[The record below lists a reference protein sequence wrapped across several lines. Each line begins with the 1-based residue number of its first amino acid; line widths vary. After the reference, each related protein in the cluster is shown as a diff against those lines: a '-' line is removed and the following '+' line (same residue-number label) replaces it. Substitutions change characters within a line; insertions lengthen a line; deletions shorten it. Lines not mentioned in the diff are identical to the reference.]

1 MPRVSRLVGTPD
13 LDRITPE
20 LAEFGATEWCGDND
34 SIVKQQLISAILDQ
48 EQHRGI
54 GKVLAPASEMVV
66 RDWLVDQTGL
76 EMGIIHGKPYD
87 IIETMHGTRIQVKFR
102 MGDWHLETTRRN
114 SNKNQDTNASGHVV
128 YREDEFDVLAVFIP
142 GPGFGRTGSRIRL
155 VPVDELVNPKKPDEL
170 VKKVPQPIRRKYDDD
185 EMTRKVI
192 RRLFPRTPSSPLSL
206 CL

>member
-34 SIVKQQLISAILDQ
+34 SIVKQQLISAILDR

-87 IIETMHGTRIQVKFR
+87 IETMHGTRIQVKFR
-102 MGDWHLETTRRN
+102 YNQWDLETTRRH
-114 SNKNQDTNASGHVV
+114 SKKNQDTNASGHVV

-155 VPVDELVNPKKPDEL
+155 VPVDELVNPNKPDEL
-170 VKKVPQPIRRKYDDD
+170 VTKVRANIRRKYDDD

-192 RRLFPRTPSSPLSL
+192 RRLFHRTPSSPLSL

>member
-13 LDRITPE
+13 LDLITPE
-20 LAEFGATEWCGDND
+20 LAEFAATEWFGDSD
-34 SIVKQQLISAILDQ
+34 SIMKRCFISAILDPI
-48 EQHRGI
+48 QHRGI
-54 GKVLAPASEMVV
+54 GKILAPAAEEVV
-66 RDWLVDQTGL
+66 RDWLIDQTGL
-76 EMGIIHGKPYD
+76 EMGIIQGKPYD
-87 IIETMHGTRIQVKFR
+87 IETMHGTRIQVKTR
-102 MGDWHLETTRRN
+102 YNEWALETTRRN

-192 RRLFPRTPSSPLSL
+192 RRLFPQIPSSPLS
-206 CL
+206 

>member
-1 MPRVSRLVGTPD
+1 MS
-13 LDRITPE
+13 ITRE
-20 LAEFGATEWCGDND
+20 QAEIAATEWCGDND
-34 SIVKQQLISAILDQ
+34 SIVKQWLISAILDPR
-48 EQHRGI
+48 QHRDI
-54 GKVLAPASEMVV
+54 GKFLAPMAEIAV
-66 RDWLVDQTGL
+66 RDWLVGQTGL
-76 EMGIIHGKPYD
+76 EMKCVSGESYD